1 MNNEPNKP
9 IPAQELSEEEL
20 AGIVGG
26 VTRYH
31 GEDRTDF
38 SGDSSLPDFSDHFTL
53 SANRGGFGI
62 PGACQW

>member
-9 IPAQELSEEEL
+9 IQAQELSEEEL

-31 GEDRTDF
+31 GEDRT
-38 SGDSSLPDFSDHFTL
+38 GDSSFPDFPDHFTPP
-53 SANRGGFGI
+53 NR
-62 PGACQW
+62 A